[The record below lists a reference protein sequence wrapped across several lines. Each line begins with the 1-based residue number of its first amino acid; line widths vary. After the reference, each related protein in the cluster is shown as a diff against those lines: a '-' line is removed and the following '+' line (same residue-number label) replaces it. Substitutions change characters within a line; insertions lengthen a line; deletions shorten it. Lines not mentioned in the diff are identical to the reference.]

1 MSPLVGSRLA
11 RLIAIID
18 DRLLFQ
24 ETLSEVR
31 QMRQW
36 VLDAEHILSADFLP
50 EGSVVTNK
58 LVARRFDAWR
68 AQLARQL
75 RQDSLSEEQRPCL
88 QQFLQVLSNQRCH
101 LIQCYDQPDFPR
113 TNNEM
118 ERRIRAIKT
127 RYRRITGRKNWNSY
141 LLRYGRCVA
150 FYDWWEQDAE
160 RSEQFVQQAAQLD
173 RVTWRK
179 QRRASSAATSCQ
191 LKRFRFRHQRQAVL
205 TSLEARWE
213 AAAPTS
219 VLP

>member
-11 RLIAIID
+11 RLIVIVD

-24 ETLSEVR
+24 KTLREVR

-68 AQLARQL
+68 AQLARQV
-75 RQDSLSEEQRPCL
+75 RQGSLSEEQQHCL

-101 LIQCYDQPDFPR
+101 LIQCYDQQDFPR

-127 RYRRITGRKNWNSY
+127 R
-141 LLRYGRCVA
+141 
-150 FYDWWEQDAE
+150 
-160 RSEQFVQQAAQLD
+160 
-173 RVTWRK
+173 
-179 QRRASSAATSCQ
+179 
-191 LKRFRFRHQRQAVL
+191 
-205 TSLEARWE
+205 
-213 AAAPTS
+213 
-219 VLP
+219 